1 MVVVVEG
8 KGGARMALQVPPHY
22 SLGAGALWR
31 SSNPDPV
38 YSMLK
43 NNTKKTLLKNRDPFF
58 STLIDIIS
66 HEE

>member
-1 MVVVVEG
+1 
-8 KGGARMALQVPPHY
+8 MALQVPPHY
-22 SLGAGALWR
+22 SLGAGALRR